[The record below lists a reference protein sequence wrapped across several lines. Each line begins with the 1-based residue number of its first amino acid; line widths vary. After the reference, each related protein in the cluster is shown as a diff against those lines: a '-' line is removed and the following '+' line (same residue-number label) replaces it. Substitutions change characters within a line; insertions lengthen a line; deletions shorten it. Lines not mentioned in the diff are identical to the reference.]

1 MAAVSSGAYLRLRPG
16 GYPLHSDVP
25 DVPGALVFIDVDVAP
40 SAKPSAAELTWM
52 TKLIVAAPAGF
63 FLQAAHVLVRWPAT
77 VPGAGLGDFG
87 AQAAALSEFITTR
100 SARSVPVGIVRFP
113 LAADP
118 DVIWSHPAVVDR
130 DEERRLLARARAAEL
145 DYLLRTGRGIWCP
158 ANYHYRVPSGEHTDT
173 FVRVANAFQRPR
185 DAVALATWLYSQ
197 ATDGLAIVTDTA
209 SFLPL
214 VLGLHQ
220 AMVAAGF
227 QPGDVVNLGD
237 YPANA
242 YEVEHAVASVSGAR
256 HVLGLLSVTS
266 TGTLSHRIADAL
278 ARAEV
283 DHVLETLVN
292 RVAPSAE
299 DFPSLN
305 ARGPR
310 QAWLGLGA
318 GSRTYPSG
326 DQCALC
332 RSPDAGRVIYVDPHS
347 LEPLAL
353 AIPDL
358 LTPRVGFARDN
369 RALWELY
376 DAGDGVGVH
385 ARPHES
391 TIQLRGNRE
400 RLAVRCYPPWLLDPQ
415 RFGGGEPAHTQF
427 FDLVSGQVAR
437 ARERIEAAEKK
448 AEPDPAKRFQP
459 KACEL
464 VVTTDEDGKVP
475 GFSEFLKAVAEG
487 LGRNTPWPD
496 ERVVAVPRPYMT
508 IPDALRPAFEGA
520 SDILVLTLGAI
531 TGTTMQQLLVAV
543 HDEVARRSE
552 RYEGSDARVGGIVLH
567 ARPEDTREW
576 AVLHNAFTRL
586 EALWLT
592 PLPLWSPF
600 EEERDLLALAP
611 EEALASSFLL
621 DRRRFL
627 GGTDPQW
634 EKRVEASVVDPYAVF
649 WGMPLSIDSGDPDI
663 RWKGRDAPRLRPGSR
678 FGFRIR
684 ATTTFAAVGSS
695 MQQARL
701 EAHPKSAPSWQQFEM
716 PAILRSYFDPPII
729 AAILRWLRPHE
740 AWWGSRGE
748 DSANVLAEVLARA
761 TDEDRKLLLPELLLA
776 AALGKVPRE
785 GTDWLRMEASHC
797 LWSAEHSQPL
807 DTGTEP
813 WNPSE
818 VEPVKVG
825 LLLLGGPIDSAQ
837 LVEGIKNVVGR
848 LSAVGDRLAAA
859 SDEERRRRVLATTR
873 FLELLTKGLAA
884 VELAEGDQTTNSWPS

>member
-1 MAAVSSGAYLRLRPG
+1 MAAASSGAYLRLRPG
-16 GYPLHSDVP
+16 GYPLYSEVP
-25 DVPGALVFIDVDVAP
+25 DVPGALVFIDIDVAP
-40 SAKPSAAELTWM
+40 SARPSAADLTWM
-52 TKLIVAAPAGF
+52 TKLVVAAPAGF
-63 FLQAAHVLVRWPAT
+63 FLQAAHVLLRWPAT
-77 VPGAGLGDFG
+77 VPGASLSEVG
-87 AQAAALSEFITTR
+87 AQAKALSDFITTR
-100 SARSVPVGIVRFP
+100 SARLVPVGIVRFP

-118 DVIWSHPAVVDR
+118 DVIWSDSATVDR
-130 DEERRLLARARAAEL
+130 DGEKLLLARARAAEL
-145 DYLLRTGRGIWCP
+145 DYLLRTGRGIWSP
-158 ANYHYRVPSGEHTDT
+158 ENYHYRVPSGEHTDT

-185 DAVALATWLYSQ
+185 DAVALATWLYVQ

-220 AMVAAGF
+220 AMVAAGY

-242 YEVEHAVASVSGAR
+242 YEVEHAVSSVSGSR

-278 ARAEV
+278 TRAGV

-292 RVAPSAE
+292 RVAPSAQ
-299 DFPSLN
+299 DLPSKE

-318 GSRTYPSG
+318 GSRTYPSS

-332 RSPDAGRVIYVDPHS
+332 REPDAARVIFVDPHS

-353 AIPDL
+353 AVPDL
-358 LTPRVGFARDN
+358 LTPKVGFARDN

-415 RFGGGEPAHTQF
+415 RYDAGEAEHSRF
-427 FDLVSGQVAR
+427 LDLVAEQVAR
-437 ARERIEAAEKK
+437 ARKRIEEAERQ
-448 AEPDPAKRFQP
+448 AEADEAKHFQP
-459 KACEL
+459 HSCQL
-464 VVTTDEDGKVP
+464 VVTTDEDGKVA
-475 GFSEFLKAVAEG
+475 GFDAFLGAVATG
-487 LGRNTPWPD
+487 LGRGTPWSA
-496 ERVVAVPRPYMT
+496 EQVVAVPRPYT
-508 IPDALRPAFEGA
+508 IIPEVLRPAFEGA

-543 HDEVARRSE
+543 HDEVARRSM
-552 RYEGSDARVGGIVLH
+552 RFEGSEARVGGIVLH

-611 EEALASSFLL
+611 VEAVTSPFLL
-621 DRRRFL
+621 DRRKFL

-649 WGMPLSIDSGDPDI
+649 WGMELCLDAPDPES
-663 RWKGRDAPRLRPGSR
+663 RWKGREVPRLRPGSI

-684 ATTTFAAVGSS
+684 ATTTFAAVGSA

-701 EAHPKSAPSWQQFEM
+701 DAKPKSAPSWQQFEM

-740 AWWGSRGE
+740 AWWGSRTE

-761 TDEDRKLLLPELLLA
+761 TDQDRKLLLPELLLA

-785 GTDWLRMEASHC
+785 GTDWLRIEASHV
-797 LWSAEHSQPL
+797 LWSADNSQPL
-807 DTGTEP
+807 GEGNEP
-813 WNPSE
+813 WTASE
-818 VEPVKVG
+818 AEPVRVG
-825 LLLLGGPIDSAQ
+825 LLLLGGPIDPEQ
-837 LVEGIKNVVGR
+837 LIQSIETACGR
-848 LSAVGDRLAAA
+848 LTRVGDRLAE
-859 SDEERRRRVLATTR
+859 SSKEERRRRVLATTR
-873 FLELLTKGLAA
+873 FLQLLNKGLAA
-884 VELAEGDQTTNSWPS
+884 VELAEDDQSTTPPST